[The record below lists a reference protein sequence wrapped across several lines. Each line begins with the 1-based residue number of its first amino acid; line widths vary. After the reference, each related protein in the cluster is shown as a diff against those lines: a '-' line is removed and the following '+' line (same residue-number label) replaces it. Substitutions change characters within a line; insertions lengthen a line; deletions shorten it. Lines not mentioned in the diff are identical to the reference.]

1 MENYL
6 KEFWKDRNLSDSSI
20 KLYTSN
26 IKRLNDNIIPK
37 NLNFLKNTDTI
48 LEKIDK
54 YKPTTKRSYL
64 ISIVS
69 LLKEQPKF
77 IQRFIHNGK
86 EYGFIPNLDE
96 ITAGEYIDLDSF
108 LKDESTYNKAISVL
122 YRPILNKRK
131 DLYNIEE
138 YNGSHEDFNTLSLE
152 IALGSML
159 FFWNLSNELL
169 KTMKEYLLQP
179 KNQMTLE
186 AVLAQSGVGINQFI
200 QSLEDVSLILKEQL
214 NLDCTSF

>member
-1 MENYL
+1 M
-6 KEFWKDRNLSDSSI
+6 KIKVPTSLSDIRLEQFVLFNKVAKESNEESFIQLAMVSI
-20 KLYTSN
+20 FCDISVESA
-26 IKRLNDNIIPK
+26 K
-37 NLNFLKNTDTI
+37 N
-48 LEKIDK
+48 
-54 YKPTTKRSYL
+54 
-64 ISIVS
+64 IVS
-69 LLKEQPKF
+69 NDFNEIVIEISKVLKEQPKF

-159 FFWNLSNELL
+159 FFWNLSSELL
-169 KTMKEYLLQP
+169 KAMKEYLLQP
-179 KNQMTLE
+179 KNRKTLE